1 MSEANTPNQ
10 VVNIYQII
18 VKDLS
23 FEALIPM
30 YKIENE
36 FNPSITE
43 HIDIAVTM
51 LADDHHEVA
60 LKKQITATNDDK
72 PIFIVEAEQ
81 VGLFK
86 LSGFDEQALE
96 HLHHVYCPNIIYP
109 YLRETIANAVL
120 RGGYPALHLA
130 RYDFEYH
137 YAMSK
142 QKEDQDSK

>member
-1 MSEANTPNQ
+1 MSEENTPNQ

-30 YKIENE
+30 YKIEGE

-43 HIDIAVTM
+43 NIEIAVTIM
-51 LADDHHEVA
+51 SDDHHEVA
-60 LKKQITATNDDK
+60 LKKQITATNNDK

-86 LSGFDEQALE
+86 LSGFDAEALE
-96 HLHHVYCPNIIYP
+96 HIQNVYCPNIIYP
-109 YLRETIANAVL
+109 YLRETISNAVT
-120 RGGYPALHLA
+120 RGGYPALHLS

-137 YAMSK
+137 YMMSK
-142 QKEDQDSK
+142 KQDEQQAK